1 MVRANTRTLGNNA
14 EQLAFQ
20 FLRRHGLK
28 PVSRNFR
35 CRLGEID
42 LIMLAG
48 ECLVFIEVR
57 YRAPNRFSRATLTI
71 DRRKQHKLTKAA
83 AMFLASSPFYQRHC
97 TRFDV
102 VGVDRDVNNRIS
114 IEWLADA
121 FRPGT
126 PSR

>member
-1 MVRANTRTLGNNA
+1 MARANTRTLGNDA

-20 FLRRHGLK
+20 FLRRQGLK

-57 YRAPNRFSRATLTI
+57 YRAPNRFARATLTV
-71 DRRKQHKLTKAA
+71 DRRKQHKLAKAA
-83 AMFLASSPFYQRHC
+83 AMFLALSPFYQRHC

-102 VGVDRDVNNRIS
+102 VGVDRDVDNRVS

>member
-1 MVRANTRTLGNNA
+1 MIRANTRTLGNDA
-14 EQLAFQ
+14 EQLAFR
-20 FLRRHGLK
+20 FLRRQGLK
-28 PVSRNFR
+28 PVRRNFR
-35 CRLGEID
+35 CRLGEVD

-57 YRAPNRFSRATLTI
+57 YRAPNRFARATLTV
-71 DRRKQHKLTKAA
+71 DRRKQAKLGKAA

-102 VGVDRDVNNRIS
+102 VGVDRDADNRIS

-121 FRPGT
+121 FRPST